1 MMPDRTQLG
10 GIRPRGI
17 EPSGVLQTGGFFSV
31 VTSIRKARP

>member
-17 EPSGVLQTGGFFSV
+17 EPSGILQTGGFFM
-31 VTSIRKARP
+31 P